1 MNKGGKFMS
10 IKTRKVVIVGSG
22 NVGSHCAFSLAVQ
35 GVCDEIIMIDKIE
48 KKANAEAVDL
58 SDTVS
63 YLPHYVTSRK
73 GTFED
78 CSDADI
84 IVVSLGVPPEPNKS
98 RLDFLE
104 GTIREVDTIIDPIMK
119 SGFDG
124 IIVVIS
130 NPVDVVANYILEKT
144 KLPKNRVFGTGTT
157 LDSSRLR
164 RILSHETGIDA
175 KSIQGYT
182 MGEHGDSQMVP
193 WSHVSLGGKPI
204 FDLIKEKPKT
214 FGNLDLD
221 DIEKRAA
228 FAAYEIIAGKGCTE
242 FGIGVGL
249 TEIVKTILHNE
260 RKILPATTLLNGE
273 YGQTDVFASV
283 PVIMSKDGIEEI
295 IEINLTNNEK
305 EKFNNSC
312 NIIRSYIE
320 KSKEI

>member
-1 MNKGGKFMS
+1 ML

-22 NVGSHCAFSLAVQ
+22 NVGSHCAFSLALQ

-58 SDTVS
+58 SDTIA
-63 YLPHYVTSRK
+63 YLPHGVESRK

-84 IVVSLGVPPEPNKS
+84 IVVSLGVPPEPDKS

-104 GTIREVDTIIDPIMK
+104 GTIKEVDTIIEPIMK

-130 NPVDVVANYILEKT
+130 NPVDVVANYILQKT
-144 KLPKNRVFGTGTT
+144 GMDKSRVFGTGTT

-164 RILSHETGIDA
+164 RILSQKTGIDA
-175 KSIQGYT
+175 KSVQGYT

-204 FDLIKEKPKT
+204 LKLIEEKNEV
-214 FGNLDLD
+214 FGQLNLEE
-221 DIEKRAA
+221 IEKKTA
-228 FAAYEIIAGKGCTE
+228 FAACEIIEGKGCTE

-249 TEIVKTILHNE
+249 TEIIKTILHDE

-273 YGQTDVFASV
+273 YGQNNVFASV
-283 PVIMSKDGIEEI
+283 PVIMGRNGIEEI
-295 IEINLTNNEK
+295 IEIELTEK
-305 EKFNNSC
+305 EMEKFNNSC
-312 NIIRSYIE
+312 NVIRSYIE
-320 KSKEI
+320 KCN

>member
-1 MNKGGKFMS
+1 MS

-104 GTIREVDTIIDPIMK
+104 GTIREVDTIIEPIMK

-182 MGEHGDSQMVP
+182 MGEHGDSQIVP

>member
-1 MNKGGKFMS
+1 MS
-10 IKTRKVVIVGSG
+10 IKTRRVVVVGSG

-104 GTIREVDTIIDPIMK
+104 GTIREVDTIIEPIMK

>member
-1 MNKGGKFMS
+1 MS

-295 IEINLTNNEK
+295 IEINLTDNEK

>member
-1 MNKGGKFMS
+1 MS

-104 GTIREVDTIIDPIMK
+104 GTIREVDTIIEPIMK

-144 KLPKNRVFGTGTT
+144 KLPKNRVFGTGPT
-157 LDSSRLR
+157 LDSSSLR

>member
-1 MNKGGKFMS
+1 MS

-104 GTIREVDTIIDPIMK
+104 GTIREVDTIIEPIMK
-119 SGFDG
+119 SCFDG

-157 LDSSRLR
+157 LDSSRLS